1 MTRDEIIEAIRAADA
16 RLEALAPRIRDAGDR
31 PLASGDWRVRDAM
44 SHVAARG
51 NPVPRTLARLNQ
63 ATDAAGNPQP
73 VRDIHEINAEQVR
86 DRTHADVDDLV
97 RETRDGHRQALT
109 DLEDV
114 DDDVLERR
122 LVVAFPPGELSV
134 AEFIHL
140 AGPRHEG
147 NHLNDIEAVLGDAA
161 SR

>member
-1 MTRDEIIEAIRAADA
+1 MTRDEIVEAIRAADA
-16 RLEALAPRIRDAGDR
+16 RLQALAPRITAAGDT

-51 NPVPRTLARLNQ
+51 NPVPRTLARLDQ
-63 ATDAAGNPQP
+63 ATDASGNPQP

-86 DRTHADVDDLV
+86 DRSEATIDDLV
-97 RETRDGHRQALT
+97 QETLDGHRQALS
-109 DLEDV
+109 DLEGL
-114 DDDVLERR
+114 DDTVLERR
-122 LVVAFPPGELSV
+122 LVVAFDPGELSV

-147 NHLNDIEAVLGDAA
+147 NHLNDIEAVLGA
-161 SR
+161 